1 MIAAMAKGDW
11 TIWAMIIV
19 GLCGLGVVVGLVIYA
34 VNKLND
40 HGMTTFLVD
49 GGR

>member
-1 MIAAMAKGDW
+1 MLSAMAKGDW
-11 TIWAMIIV
+11 TIWAFIIV
-19 GLCGLGVVVGLVIYA
+19 GVLALGLVVAGVIYA

-40 HGMTTFLVD
+40 HDMTTFLVD